1 MLLFSVLKIF
11 LLYIITFLSTGP
23 SQRTLS
29 SSQCMG
35 HFVVHFFFF
44 SPLYCFGKHSYWG
57 QIPPASGGEQQSTS
71 FLKLQVFLST
81 ALQTSGSNSSCP
93 LSSAVKIEIKMAK
106 KRNRCF
112 SDNSISGIANV
123 RQQIT
128 LKMYKKVCY
137 FIKAINLYRNICV
150 CEM

>member
-1 MLLFSVLKIF
+1 MNVVIVRVFSSGKNMMKRF
-11 LLYIITFLSTGP
+11 YW
-23 SQRTLS
+23 
-29 SSQCMG
+29 

-93 LSSAVKIEIKMAK
+93 LVSTVKIKIKMAEK
-106 KRNRCF
+106 LNRFF
-112 SDNSISGIANV
+112 SDNSISAIANV

-137 FIKAINLYRNICV
+137 FIKAINLYRNICI
-150 CEM
+150 CEMSQILSLYLKYCI